1 MTMAVQGHKP
11 HHSGHC
17 AMTEPPPQDLRRR
30 TTACGSEGKTSSP
43 ALDHEAGARLRDK
56 ASAKSGKESSPSQAR
71 EEVNRAAIILSGRDA
86 VVPSRRHLRL
96 PPWLEVAKPRLIP
109 LLLAT
114 TLGGMALSESWPLPA
129 PRLACTLGGGA
140 LAAAAAG
147 VLNCLWEQ
155 ELDGRMARTAGRA
168 LPSGRLSARTALL
181 LAVSLT
187 MAAAMVLAAGVN
199 SLAAGLSLLGLC
211 SYVLLYTVVLKP
223 RTSRNIVIGG
233 VAGAIPPLV
242 GAAAA
247 AGHVG
252 LGGWWLFGLV
262 MVWTPAHFWA
272 LALLLKDDY
281 ASVGIPML
289 PVVKGALF
297 TSRAIGHYARLTAV
311 ASLAGMALL
320 PSGGVLYGLLVLP
333 LNGRL
338 LQLSGALRRLP
349 EERQRATSLFRFS
362 ILYLF
367 GICGLILWS
376 RSGAATLLDQQALH
390 LLEHWSTGLLVGL

>member
-1 MTMAVQGHKP
+1 MTQAAV
-11 HHSGHC
+11 
-17 AMTEPPPQDLRRR
+17 T
-30 TTACGSEGKTSSP
+30 
-43 ALDHEAGARLRDK
+43 
-56 ASAKSGKESSPSQAR
+56 
-71 EEVNRAAIILSGRDA
+71 LSGRDA

-114 TLGGMALSESWPLPA
+114 TLGGMALSESWPLPT
-129 PRLACTLGGGA
+129 PQLACTLGGGA

-147 VLNCLWEQ
+147 MLNCLWER

-168 LPSGRLSARTALL
+168 LPSGRLSVPTAFL

-187 MAAAMVLAAGVN
+187 LAAAMLLAAGVN
-199 SLAAGLSLLGLC
+199 CLAAGLSLLGLC

-223 RTSRNIVIGG
+223 RTSRNIVVGG

-247 AGHVG
+247 AGHIG

-281 ASVGIPML
+281 AAVGIPML

-338 LQLSGALRRLP
+338 LQLSTALQRQP
-349 EERQRATSLFRFS
+349 EERQRAVNLFRFS

-376 RSGAATLLDQQALH
+376 RSGAANLLSQQVLH
-390 LLEHWSTGLLVGL
+390 LLGHWSIGVLVGL